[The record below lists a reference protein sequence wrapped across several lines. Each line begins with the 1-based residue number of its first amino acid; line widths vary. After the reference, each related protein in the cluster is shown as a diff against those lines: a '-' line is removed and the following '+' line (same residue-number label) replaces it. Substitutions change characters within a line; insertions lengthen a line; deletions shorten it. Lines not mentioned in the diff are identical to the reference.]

1 MVLNVVS
8 FKDLVSQDIGVFL
21 NDEEFADKFVINK
34 KEVAAVLDQAID
46 SDHPL
51 AYAEGV
57 SLVTH
62 VLYVSEAEL
71 GYVPE
76 PNEMMVIN
84 GQRYRVD
91 RVGDD
96 MGLLTISLE
105 ANIA

>member
-1 MVLNVVS
+1 MGLNVVS
-8 FKDLVSQDIGVFL
+8 FKDFVSQDIGVFL
-21 NDEEFADKFVINK
+21 NDEEFADKFVIDK
-34 KEVAAVLDQAID
+34 KEVTAVLDQAID

-76 PNEMMVIN
+76 PNEWMVIKD
-84 GQRYRVD
+84 QRYRVD

-96 MGLLTISLE
+96 MGMLTISLE
-105 ANIA
+105 ANVT